1 MFLRGEIENILVKVD
16 NFILSTDCM
25 ISDIKKDKDILIM
38 IGWSFLTTKRALID
52 MTARKLIMRV
62 MNEKVVFNIFNP
74 GDH

>member
-52 MTARKLIMRV
+52 MTTRKLIMRV

-74 GDH
+74 GDY

>member
-1 MFLRGEIENILVKVD
+1 MSL
-16 NFILSTDCM
+16 
-25 ISDIKKDKDILIM
+25 DIKEDKDILIM